1 MDPEW
6 TGSLPRK
13 TQEKDKD
20 LGNKGERERERER
33 EREEN
38 CINSKNLN
46 YL

>member
-1 MDPEW
+1 M
-6 TGSLPRK
+6 K
-13 TQEKDKD
+13 KDKD

-46 YL
+46 YLQS